1 MGKRQSRDPD
11 FPVFWR
17 ASERGTH
24 GVVILAK
31 RDHRQE
37 RHLILPA
44 ARRLATGA
52 AFAPSLQRRQAKPF
66 GRHAALSGGA
76 CCGSVAA
83 RWVNSGVDKPGLQ
96 RVPILCLDAA
106 RGVLTDGRIRRA
118 GLTRTVPLTIVAS
131 RDGFLY
137 LRNVCAKTGRKRITS
152 LSGSRQGRLSF
163 LVLAAFQMP
172 RDRLA

>member
-1 MGKRQSRDPD
+1 MGKRQSRAPD
-11 FPVFWR
+11 FPVSWKAR
-17 ASERGTH
+17 ERGTH
-24 GVVILAK
+24 GVAILAK

-37 RHLILPA
+37 RHLILRA

-52 AFAPSLQRRQAKPF
+52 AFAPSRQRRQAKSF

-96 RVPILCLDAA
+96 RVPILCFDAT
-106 RGVLTDGRIRRA
+106 RGVLTDCRTRRA

-137 LRNVCAKTGRKRITS
+137 LRNACAKTGRKRITS

-163 LVLAAFQMP
+163 LVFAACQIP

>member
-1 MGKRQSRDPD
+1 MGKRQSRAPD
-11 FPVFWR
+11 FPVSWR
-17 ASERGTH
+17 ARERGTQ
-24 GVVILAK
+24 GVAIRAK

-44 ARRLATGA
+44 ARRLAA
-52 AFAPSLQRRQAKPF
+52 SSAFVPSPQRRQAEPF
-66 GRHAALSGGA
+66 GRHAALSGRA
-76 CCGSVAA
+76 SCGSVAA

-96 RVPILCLDAA
+96 RVPILCFDAT
-106 RGVLTDGRIRRA
+106 RGVLTDCRTRRA

-137 LRNVCAKTGRKRITS
+137 LRNACAKTGRKRITS
-152 LSGSRQGRLSF
+152 LSRSRQGRLSF
-163 LVLAAFQMP
+163 LVFAACQIP